1 MVNKDLIT
9 SLILKYQNNFPLSER
24 PYMTIAQELNIS
36 EEEAHQAFIDMIEEG
51 TITRIGPVFET
62 NKVGRSYLAAI
73 RCPESRIDEVAKVIN
88 SYPEVNHNY
97 ERENELNLWFVLTGK
112 NEEHLE
118 SVKNEIEVRTGLIV
132 YPFEMEKPF
141 KIDLSLKNKGFVKKL
156 C

>member
-1 MVNKDLIT
+1 MDNRDLIT
-9 SLILKYQNNFPLSER
+9 SLILKYQNSFPLSER
-24 PYMTIAQELNIS
+24 PFMTIAQELNLS
-36 EEEAHQAFIDMIEEG
+36 EEEVQQAFINMIEEG
-51 TITRIGPVFET
+51 IITRVGPVFET

-73 RCPESRIDEVAKVIN
+73 RCPESRINEVSRIIN

-141 KIDLSLKNKGFVKKL
+141 KIDLSLKNKGIVKNL